1 MFEHIFG
8 PLLVGNVV
16 ATVEDPAG
24 VNPPSTIIQAE
35 DAWRVHVDWSIT
47 AAAPFVSGDW
57 KVSVYAESIGG
68 GFEGLLGSVVVP
80 LNAAPPLPLPRNY
93 HAFVNVAGNT
103 LAAGAYRLVTLINYS
118 TWEFPWRWRLL
129 KKGRSFRCM
138 PTNQVGRGQV

>member
-47 AAAPFVSGDW
+47 AAAAPFVSGDW

-93 HAFVNVAGNT
+93 HAFVNVADNT

-118 TWEFPWRWRLL
+118 HLGIPLEMAAFEEGPII
-129 KKGRSFRCM
+129 
-138 PTNQVGRGQV
+138 QVYAH